1 MNMYTMLKLK
11 CFNLSYNFQEDEPK
25 SKKKKGNPQ
34 VYFDIKIGKTL
45 AGRIVMQ
52 LRADVVPKTVEV
64 SHFLS
69 HFSNSITLIMQGFF
83 NQSLETWREVSL
95 RLGK

>member
-1 MNMYTMLKLK
+1 MWTWFWYFL
-11 CFNLSYNFQEDEPK
+11 QEDEPK

-52 LRADVVPKTVEV
+52 LRADVVPITVEV
-64 SHFLS
+64 RS
-69 HFSNSITLIMQGFF
+69 LIIKAALLCVLPWEEAT
-83 NQSLETWREVSL
+83 N
-95 RLGK
+95 